1 MSLSR
6 KTDRVRIK
14 ISSNSK
20 NNMSTLST
28 SLRKNMSKSELN
40 MKRDYSRLLQAWRI
54 SRSSSKS
61 MRSNC
66 SPKSKKSETVTP

>member
-28 SLRKNMSKSELN
+28 SLRKNMNKSEWN
-40 MKRDYSRLLQAWRI
+40 TKRDYSRLLQVWRI
-54 SRSSSKS
+54 SRSSSRS
-61 MRSNC
+61 MRNNC
-66 SPKSKKSETVTP
+66 GPKIKKSETVTP

>member
-28 SLRKNMSKSELN
+28 SLRKNMNKSEWN
-40 MKRDYSRLLQAWRI
+40 MKRDYSRLLLIWRI
-54 SRSSSKS
+54 SRSSSRS

-66 SPKSKKSETVTP
+66 GLKTKKSETVTP